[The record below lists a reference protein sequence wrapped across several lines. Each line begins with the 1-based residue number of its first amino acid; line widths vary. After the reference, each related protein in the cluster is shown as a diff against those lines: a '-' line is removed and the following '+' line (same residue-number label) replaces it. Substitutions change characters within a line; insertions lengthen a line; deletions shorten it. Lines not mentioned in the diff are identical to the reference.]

1 MRIALIAMSGIRVQN
16 AELLELGLTLPG
28 FVERSKVIASLPSL
42 GLLTLAG
49 MTPKGFELDY
59 IEVAD
64 LSEIEELPQGY
75 DAVAIS
81 SFTAQIKEAYALS
94 ARFREAGVKTILGGL
109 HVTMMPQEALGK
121 ADAILTGE
129 GELLWPQILD
139 DLRRGALRAHY
150 DARGR
155 SFDLAQAP
163 MPRFDLLDP
172 ERYNRITVQTQRG
185 CPFSCEFCASSIHLS
200 QRYKQKPVAK
210 VLSELRRIRQL
221 WDKPF
226 IEFADDNTF
235 VNKRYGK
242 ELMRAM
248 IPERLRWF
256 TETDISVAEDPELL
270 ALMQE
275 AGCAQILIGLESPSP
290 DGLKGL
296 ERKTDWKAK
305 QLDRYGPAIE
315 RIQRAGISVNGCFI
329 LGLDGTGPESF
340 DAVFDFVRESEL
352 AEVQVTLATPF
363 PGTPF
368 YQRLEREGRLTHPG
382 AWERCTLF
390 DLNFCPQGMSRE
402 ELEQGFARLVT
413 RLYSESETQR
423 RHRGFR
429 DKLRALH
436 RKPALRGAQRAEA
449 PAQLRV

>member
-49 MTPKGFELDY
+49 MTPEEVELDY

-64 LSEIEELPQGY
+64 LSEMEELPLGY
-75 DAVAIS
+75 DAVALS

-121 ADAILTGE
+121 ADAIMTGE
-129 GELLWPQILD
+129 GELLWPQILE

-163 MPRFDLLDP
+163 MPRFELLDH

-185 CPFSCEFCASSIHLS
+185 CPFSCEFCASSIRLS

-210 VLSELRRIRQL
+210 VLAELRRIKQL

-256 TETDISVAEDPELL
+256 TETDISVAEDPDLL

-290 DGLKGL
+290 SGLSGL
-296 ERKTDWKAK
+296 EQKTDWKAK
-305 QLDRYGPAIE
+305 QLDRYAPAIE
-315 RIQRAGISVNGCFI
+315 RIQNAGISVNGCFI

-340 DAVFDFVRESEL
+340 DAVFDFVRATDL

-368 YQRLEREGRLTHPG
+368 YQRLEQEGRLTHPG

-390 DLNFCPQGMSRE
+390 DLNFEPQGMSGE
-402 ELEQGFARLVT
+402 ELEQGFAKLVT
-413 RLYSESETQR
+413 RLYSDSETQR
-423 RHRGFR
+423 RHRSFR
-429 DKLRALH
+429 QKLRQSC
-436 RKPALRGAQRAEA
+436 RKPARKNRRREETPQPLS
-449 PAQLRV
+449 L